1 MADSS
6 SPQNIIRGTRHQG
19 KAMILELGGEIDMK
33 CSAALKAKF
42 AELYKQNPQV
52 LVVNMEK
59 VEFLDSSGLASLVGA
74 LKWCRQNDSEF
85 KLAGLCKRVKSIF
98 EICKLES
105 IFQIYD
111 SEDEALS

>member
-6 SPQNIIRGTRHQG
+6 SSQNIIRGLRHQG
-19 KAMILELGGEIDMK
+19 KTMILELGGEIDMK
-33 CSAALKAKF
+33 CSAALKTKF
-42 AELYKQNPQV
+42 TELYEQNPQV

-59 VEFLDSSGLASLVGA
+59 VEFLDSSGLASLVSA
-74 LKWCRQNDSEF
+74 LKWCRQNDCEL

-105 IFQIYD
+105 IFKIYD

>member
-6 SPQNIIRGTRHQG
+6 SSQNIIIGVRHQG
-19 KAMILELGGEIDMK
+19 KAMILKLGGEIDMK
-33 CSAALKAKF
+33 CSAALKNKF
-42 AELYKQNPQV
+42 AELYEQNPQV

-74 LKWCRQNDSEF
+74 LKWCRQNNSEF
-85 KLAGLCKRVKSIF
+85 KLVGLSKRVKSIF

-105 IFQIYD
+105 IFQIYN